1 MPKINVHDLELEYKY
16 QIPISPL
23 EFKSILARLK
33 RDRYSV
39 ITDEDNVTSYYYTI
53 NNNKII
59 LAAAHVDLKPTTF
72 LLMNDVDEEDLD
84 NKMLA
89 IVKPKDWKE
98 LQNLIESIT

>member
-1 MPKINVHDLELEYKY
+1 MPKINVRDLELEYKY
-16 QIPISPL
+16 QIPISPI
-23 EFKSILARLK
+23 EFKTILARLK

-39 ITDEDNVTSYYYTI
+39 ITDEDNITSYYYTT

-59 LAAAHVDLKPTTF
+59 VAAKHVDFKPTTF
-72 LLMNDVDEEDLD
+72 FLMNDADEEDVE

-98 LQNLIESIT
+98 LQNLIESII

>member
-1 MPKINVHDLELEYKY
+1 MPKINVRGLELEYKY
-16 QIPISPL
+16 QIPISPI
-23 EFKSILARLK
+23 EFKAILARLK

-39 ITDEDNVTSYYYTI
+39 ITDENNTTSYYYTT

-59 LAAAHVDLKPTTF
+59 LSATHIGLEPTTF
-72 LLMNDVDEEDLD
+72 LLMNDADEEDMD

>member
-1 MPKINVHDLELEYKY
+1 MPKINVRDLELEYKY

-59 LAAAHVDLKPTTF
+59 LAAKHVDLEPTTF
-72 LLMNDVDEEDLD
+72 LLMNDADEEDLD

>member
-1 MPKINVHDLELEYKY
+1 MGKINVRGLELEYKY

-23 EFKSILARLK
+23 EFKTILARLN
-33 RDRYSV
+33 RDRYKV
-39 ITDEDNVTSYYYTI
+39 ITDEDNTTSYYYTI

-59 LAAAHVDLKPTTF
+59 LAATHADFKPTTF
-72 LLMNDVDEEDLD
+72 LLMNDADEKDLAD
-84 NKMLA
+84 KMLA

>member
-1 MPKINVHDLELEYKY
+1 MGKINVRGLELEYKY

-23 EFKSILARLK
+23 EFKTILARLN

-39 ITDEDNVTSYYYTI
+39 ITDEDSTTSYYYTI

-59 LAAAHVDLKPTTF
+59 LSAKHVDFKPTTF
-72 LLMNDVDEEDLD
+72 LLMNDADEEDMA

-89 IVKPKDWKE
+89 IIKPKDWKE

>member
-1 MPKINVHDLELEYKY
+1 MGKINVRGLELEYKY

-23 EFKSILARLK
+23 EFKTVLARLN

-39 ITDEDNVTSYYYTI
+39 ITDEDNTTSYYYTI

-59 LAAAHVDLKPTTF
+59 LSATHVDLKPTTF
-72 LLMNDVDEEDLD
+72 LLMNDADEEDLGD
-84 NKMLA
+84 KMLA

-98 LQNLIESIT
+98 LQILIESIT

>member
-1 MPKINVHDLELEYKY
+1 MAKINVRGLELEYKY

-23 EFKSILARLK
+23 EFKTILARLN

-39 ITDEDNVTSYYYTI
+39 ITDEDNITSYYYTT

-59 LAAAHVDLKPTTF
+59 LSARHVDLNPTTF
-72 LLMNDVDEEDLD
+72 LLMNDADEEDMA

-89 IVKPKDWKE
+89 IIKPKDWKE